1 MKFLQLI
8 RYKNLLLIAL
18 MQLLIRFGYL
28 EQIQIPLSLFYWQY
42 TLLILS
48 TVLIAAGGY
57 VIKAIFDQESY
68 QINNDTKVLIGTYIS
83 ESAAYNLYAGLT
95 ITGVGC
101 GFILANSVEHS
112 NFAILFVL
120 VATLLYFY
128 ASSIKNI
135 AFLGNIL
142 IASILSFSIIIIG
155 IFDIFPN
162 TFEINQQ
169 QMSVAFSILM
179 DYAKFV
185 FIVYLVRE
193 IIKNIINFEVDK
205 TQEIKTLPVVIG
217 IKKSNKIAFILL
229 LLPLL
234 YLFYY
239 SYNYLFGNNLFIG
252 MIYILVF
259 VIAPMLV
266 GLIQI
271 WNAKVKEDYTNCSKL
286 LKWIIFFGILSI
298 WVITYNI
305 KHHG

>member
-8 RYKNLLLIAL
+8 RFKNLLLIAL
-18 MQLLIRFGYL
+18 MQLIIRFGYL

-48 TVLIAAGGY
+48 TVLIASGGY
-57 VIKAIFDQESY
+57 VINAIFDQEY
-68 QINNDTKVLIGTYIS
+68 KQINNDKALIGTYIS

-101 GFILANSVEHS
+101 GFILANSVAHS

-142 IASILSFSIIIIG
+142 IASILAFSIIIIG

-185 FIVYLVRE
+185 FMIYLVRE
-193 IIKNIINFEVDK
+193 IIKNIINFKEHKV
-205 TQEIKTLPVVIG
+205 QEIKTLPVVIG
-217 IKKSNKIAFILL
+217 IKKSNKIAFLL
-229 LLPLL
+229 LLVPLL

-239 SYNYLFGNNLFIG
+239 SYNYLFENNLFIG
-252 MIYILVF
+252 MAYILVF

-271 WNAKVKEDYTNCSKL
+271 WNAKDKEDYTYCSKL
-286 LKWIIFFGILSI
+286 LKWIIFFGVGSI

>member
-8 RYKNLLLIAL
+8 RFKNLLLIAL
-18 MQLLIRFGYL
+18 MQLIIRFGYL

-48 TVLIAAGGY
+48 TVLIASGGY
-57 VIKAIFDQESY
+57 VINAIFDQEY
-68 QINNDTKVLIGTYIS
+68 KQINNDKALIGTYIS

-95 ITGVGC
+95 ITGVGF
-101 GFILANSVEHS
+101 GFILANSVAHS

-142 IASILSFSIIIIG
+142 IASILAFSIIIIG

-185 FIVYLVRE
+185 FMIYLVRE
-193 IIKNIINFEVDK
+193 IIKNIINFKEHKV
-205 TQEIKTLPVVIG
+205 QEIKTLPVVIG
-217 IKKSNKIAFILL
+217 IKKSNKIAFLL
-229 LLPLL
+229 LLVPLL

-239 SYNYLFGNNLFIG
+239 SYNYLFENNLFIG
-252 MIYILVF
+252 MAYILVF

-271 WNAKVKEDYTNCSKL
+271 WNAKDKEDYTNCSKL
-286 LKWIIFFGILSI
+286 LKWIIFFGVGSI

>member
-8 RYKNLLLIAL
+8 RYKNLLLLAL
-18 MQLLIRFGYL
+18 MQLIIRFGYL

-57 VIKAIFDQESY
+57 VITAIFDQESN
-68 QINNDTKVLIGTYIS
+68 QINNDTKALIGTYIS

-95 ITGVGC
+95 IAGVGC

-185 FIVYLVRE
+185 FMIYLVRE
-193 IIKNIINFEVDK
+193 IIKNIISFEEVK
-205 TQEIKTLPVVIG
+205 TREIKTLPVVIG

-229 LLPLL
+229 LFPLL

-239 SYNYLFGNNLFIG
+239 SYNYLFENNLFIG

-271 WNAKVKEDYTNCSKL
+271 WNAKEKEDYRNCSNL
-286 LKWIIFFGILSI
+286 LKWIIFFGVLSI

-305 KHHG
+305 KNHG

>member
-8 RYKNLLLIAL
+8 RYKNLLLLAL
-18 MQLLIRFGYL
+18 MQLIIRFGYL
-28 EQIQIPLSLFYWQY
+28 EQVQIPLSLFYWQY

-135 AFLGNIL
+135 AFIGNIL
-142 IASILSFSIIIIG
+142 IYKVIYIIHYSIIL
-155 IFDIFPN
+155 
-162 TFEINQQ
+162 
-169 QMSVAFSILM
+169 IL
-179 DYAKFV
+179 
-185 FIVYLVRE
+185 
-193 IIKNIINFEVDK
+193 
-205 TQEIKTLPVVIG
+205 
-217 IKKSNKIAFILL
+217 
-229 LLPLL
+229 
-234 YLFYY
+234 
-239 SYNYLFGNNLFIG
+239 
-252 MIYILVF
+252 
-259 VIAPMLV
+259 
-266 GLIQI
+266 
-271 WNAKVKEDYTNCSKL
+271 
-286 LKWIIFFGILSI
+286 
-298 WVITYNI
+298 
-305 KHHG
+305 

>member
-101 GFILANSVEHS
+101 GFILANSIDHS

-120 VATLLYFY
+120 LATLLYFY
-128 ASSIKNI
+128 ASSLKQI
-135 AFLGNIL
+135 ALLGNLL
-142 IASILSFSIIIIG
+142 IASILAFSIIIIG

-169 QMSVAFSILM
+169 QMSVAFSILL
-179 DYAKFV
+179 DYAKFA
-185 FIVYLVRE
+185 FMINLVRE
-193 IIKNIINFEVDK
+193 IIKDIQDIEGDK
-205 TQEIKTLPVVIG
+205 NQKMKTLPLVIG
-217 IKKSNKIAFILL
+217 INKSNKLAFVLL
-229 LLPLL
+229 LLPLV

-239 SYNYLFGNNLFIG
+239 SYNYLFENNLFIG

-305 KHHG
+305 KHHA

>member
-8 RYKNLLLIAL
+8 RFKNLLLIAL
-18 MQLLIRFGYL
+18 MQLIIRFGYL

-48 TVLIAAGGY
+48 TVLIASGGC
-57 VIKAIFDQESY
+57 VITAIFDQESN
-68 QINNDTKVLIGTYIS
+68 QINNDTKALIGTYIS

-95 ITGVGC
+95 IAGVGC

-135 AFLGNIL
+135 AFIGNIL

-185 FIVYLVRE
+185 FIIYLVRE
-193 IIKNIINFEVDK
+193 IIKNIINFKEHK
-205 TQEIKTLPVVIG
+205 IQEIKTLPVVIG
-217 IKKSNKIAFILL
+217 IKKSNNIAFLL
-229 LLPLL
+229 LLVPLL

-239 SYNYLFGNNLFIG
+239 SYNYLFENNLFIG
-252 MIYILVF
+252 MAYILVF

-271 WNAKVKEDYTNCSKL
+271 WNAKDKEDYTNCSKL
-286 LKWIIFFGILSI
+286 LKWIIFFGVGSI

>member
-8 RYKNLLLIAL
+8 RYKNLLLLAL
-18 MQLLIRFGYL
+18 MQLIIRFGYL

-57 VIKAIFDQESY
+57 VITAIFDQESN
-68 QINNDTKVLIGTYIS
+68 QINNDTKALIGTYIS

-95 ITGVGC
+95 IAGVGC

-185 FIVYLVRE
+185 FMIYLVRE
-193 IIKNIINFEVDK
+193 IIKNIISFEEDK

-229 LLPLL
+229 LFPLL

-239 SYNYLFGNNLFIG
+239 SYNYLFENNLFIG

-271 WNAKVKEDYTNCSKL
+271 WNAKEKEDYRNCSNL
-286 LKWIIFFGILSI
+286 LKWIIFFGVLSI

-305 KHHG
+305 KNHG

>member
-28 EQIQIPLSLFYWQY
+28 EQVQIPLSLFYWQY

-95 ITGVGC
+95 ITGVSC
-101 GFILANSVEHS
+101 GFILANSIDHS

-120 VATLLYFY
+120 LATLLYFY
-128 ASSIKNI
+128 ASSLKQI
-135 AFLGNIL
+135 ALLGNLL
-142 IASILSFSIIIIG
+142 IASILAFSIIIIG

-169 QMSVAFSILM
+169 QMSVAFSILL
-179 DYAKFV
+179 DYAKFA
-185 FIVYLVRE
+185 FMIILVRE
-193 IIKNIINFEVDK
+193 IIKDIQDIEGDK
-205 TQEIKTLPVVIG
+205 HQEMKTLPLVIG
-217 IKKSNKIAFILL
+217 INKSNKLAFVLL
-229 LLPLL
+229 LLPLV

-239 SYNYLFGNNLFIG
+239 SYNYLFENNLFIG
-252 MIYILVF
+252 IFYLLIF
-259 VIAPMLV
+259 VIAPMIF

-271 WNAKVKEDYTNCSKL
+271 WNAKEKKDYANISTL

-305 KHHG
+305 KHHA

>member
-28 EQIQIPLSLFYWQY
+28 EQVQIPLSLFYWQY

-95 ITGVGC
+95 ITGVSC
-101 GFILANSVEHS
+101 GFILANSIDHS

-120 VATLLYFY
+120 LATLLYFY
-128 ASSIKNI
+128 ASSLKQI
-135 AFLGNIL
+135 ALLGNLL
-142 IASILSFSIIIIG
+142 IASILAFSIIIIG

-169 QMSVAFSILM
+169 QMSVAFSILL
-179 DYAKFV
+179 DYAKFA
-185 FIVYLVRE
+185 FMIILVRE
-193 IIKNIINFEVDK
+193 IIKDIQDIEGDK
-205 TQEIKTLPVVIG
+205 HQEMKTLPLVIG
-217 IKKSNKIAFILL
+217 IN
-229 LLPLL
+229 
-234 YLFYY
+234 
-239 SYNYLFGNNLFIG
+239 
-252 MIYILVF
+252 
-259 VIAPMLV
+259 
-266 GLIQI
+266 QI
-271 WNAKVKEDYTNCSKL
+271 N
-286 LKWIIFFGILSI
+286 
-298 WVITYNI
+298 
-305 KHHG
+305 

>member
-1 MKFLQLI
+1 MS
-8 RYKNLLLIAL
+8 RN
-18 MQLLIRFGYL
+18 
-28 EQIQIPLSLFYWQY
+28 SLTSQGGY

-135 AFLGNIL
+135 AFIGNIL

-155 IFDIFPN
+155 IFDLLYTNVSQIWLLCHRFGRCALDL
-162 TFEINQQ
+162 TAMLRIRSLCLRF
-169 QMSVAFSILM
+169 
-179 DYAKFV
+179 DCYAKD
-185 FIVYLVRE
+185 LAGAL
-193 IIKNIINFEVDK
+193 D
-205 TQEIKTLPVVIG
+205 
-217 IKKSNKIAFILL
+217 
-229 LLPLL
+229 
-234 YLFYY
+234 
-239 SYNYLFGNNLFIG
+239 
-252 MIYILVF
+252 
-259 VIAPMLV
+259 
-266 GLIQI
+266 
-271 WNAKVKEDYTNCSKL
+271 
-286 LKWIIFFGILSI
+286 
-298 WVITYNI
+298 
-305 KHHG
+305 

>member
-101 GFILANSVEHS
+101 GFILANSIDHS

-120 VATLLYFY
+120 LATLLYFY
-128 ASSIKNI
+128 ASSLKQI
-135 AFLGNIL
+135 ALLGNLL
-142 IASILSFSIIIIG
+142 IASILAFSIIIIG

-169 QMSVAFSILM
+169 QMSVAFSILL
-179 DYAKFV
+179 DYAKFA
-185 FIVYLVRE
+185 FMIILVRE
-193 IIKNIINFEVDK
+193 IIKDIQDIEGDK
-205 TQEIKTLPVVIG
+205 HQEMKTLPLVIG
-217 IKKSNKIAFILL
+217 INKSNKLAFVLL
-229 LLPLL
+229 LLPLV

-239 SYNYLFGNNLFIG
+239 SYNYLFENNLFIG
-252 MIYILVF
+252 IFYLLIF
-259 VIAPMLV
+259 VIAPMIF

-271 WNAKVKEDYTNCSKL
+271 WNAKEKKDYANISTL